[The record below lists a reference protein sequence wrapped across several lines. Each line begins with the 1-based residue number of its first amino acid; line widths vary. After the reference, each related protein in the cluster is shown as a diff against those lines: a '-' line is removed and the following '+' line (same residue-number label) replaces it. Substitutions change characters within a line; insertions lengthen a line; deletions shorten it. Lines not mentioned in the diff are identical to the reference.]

1 LWDQFSRCDQL
12 RHKQRI
18 SPRMELMRQ
27 R

>member
-18 SPRMELMRQ
+18 SPRMALMRQ